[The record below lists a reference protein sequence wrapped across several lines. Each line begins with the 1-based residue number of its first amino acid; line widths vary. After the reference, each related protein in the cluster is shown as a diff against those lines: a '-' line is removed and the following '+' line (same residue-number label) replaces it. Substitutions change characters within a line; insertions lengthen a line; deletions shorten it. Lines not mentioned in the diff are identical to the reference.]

1 MMRNKPEIN
10 FLISLIIFVIIEIMI
25 LGTDHI
31 IGIVVVTS
39 IIIVIG
45 LFTKGMYETK

>member
-31 IGIVVVTS
+31 IGIVVVTRDYLPKAC
-39 IIIVIG
+39 IKQNEIA
-45 LFTKGMYETK
+45 

>member
-39 IIIVIG
+39 G
-45 LFTKGMYETK
+45 LFTKGTYKTK